1 MGAMLNIIIAL
12 AVVVGIAV
20 AIVISFDNVVDV
32 VDNNNNSSSIDT
44 LSNGTLTLGNNTT
57 LSTPQGQIT
66 EISDRAHLSE
76 ILSST
81 SIELDRY
88 WKQPMFRGMAMPNMA
103 VPVMESIAQS
113 DADMMVMDD
122 SEFAPLPSDADYS
135 TTNVQVKG
143 VDEPDYIKNDGEYA
157 YIVTGNNLIIVDL
170 RPASEIH
177 IATKVALDIDDG
189 NIENIFL
196 NGDDLVLF
204 YSDQR
209 DELVIRE
216 YEFVPQSS
224 YKPVTR
230 AVVIDVSDRE
240 SPTIHADYT
249 IDGRFNDARMVGD
262 HVYTVTTSY
271 LDHDYP
277 ELPIITFDDGRITPK
292 AFYFEGESHLSTFTT
307 LSSLD
312 LSNDYSVSSETFLMG
327 DTGTYYVT
335 HSNFYLTYLQSL
347 PPGYNYEQ
355 AAHERFV
362 KVIIPLLPNDVQN
375 EIMDILQTRWA
386 EGSQKSWR
394 SVSDILQNYYNSL
407 DTDQRNELFTSIENA
422 LVVYDNEM
430 MREQTRTV
438 IHKVSIDKSDIDYEA
453 RGSVPGR
460 LLNQFSL
467 GESGGGDRLRV
478 ATTVEYYTEF
488 GGFER
493 SNSVYT
499 LDTDLNIVGKLE
511 NIAFDERIYSARF
524 MDDRLYMVTF
534 QQIDPFFVID
544 ISGDVPRILG
554 ELKIPGFS
562 TYLHPYDDDHVIGLG
577 RDTKLVDNRW
587 VQPLG
592 IKIALF
598 NVADV
603 SHPIVADEIIIGND
617 LTHSD
622 ALADHKAFFFDKR
635 RDMLSMPIEGSFDSL
650 KETLRKFEVNNIF
663 DSGMFSEDY
672 WTGFYIIDV
681 KNTTGID
688 VRGAISHSVIS
699 NNPYSDTLPRTFYI
713 DDVLYTVSNS
723 AIIASDID
731 SLDRLGFVK
740 LTGTGLIIDYLD

>member
-1 MGAMLNIIIAL
+1 MLNVIIAL
-12 AVVVGIAV
+12 AVVVGIVV
-20 AIVISFDNVVDV
+20 AIAISFDNEVDV
-32 VDNNNNSSSIDT
+32 VDDNGNNMSSSTDP
-44 LSNGTLTLGNNTT
+44 LSNGTLILDNSTT
-57 LSTPQGQIT
+57 LSISQGQIM
-66 EISDRAHLSE
+66 EISDRIHLSE
-76 ILSST
+76 ILSASLV
-81 SIELDRY
+81 SPNQY
-88 WKQPMFRGMAMPNMA
+88 WNQPMFREMA
-103 VPVMESIAQS
+103 VPALAPSIMDESFMFDDTVAL
-113 DADMMVMDD
+113 D
-122 SEFAPLPSDADYS
+122 SESFTITSDADYS

-157 YIVTGNNLIIVDL
+157 YIVTDNNLIIVDL
-170 RPASEIH
+170 LPASEIH
-177 IATKVALDIDDG
+177 VKTKVALDIDNND
-189 NIENIFL
+189 IENIFL
-196 NGDDLVLF
+196 NGNDLVLF
-204 YSDQR
+204 YSDQS
-209 DELVIRE
+209 DSLVIRE
-216 YEFVPQSS
+216 YEFIPQSS

-240 SPTIHADYT
+240 SPAIRADYT
-249 IDGRFNDARMVGD
+249 IDGRFNDARMVD
-262 HVYTVTTSY
+262 KHVYIITTSY
-271 LDHDYP
+271 LDYDYP
-277 ELPIITFDDGRITPK
+277 EFPIITFDDARITPK
-292 AFYFEGESHLSTFTT
+292 AFYFEGESHFSTFTT

-312 LSNDYSVSSETFLMG
+312 LSNDYSVTSETFLMG

-362 KVIIPLLPNDVQN
+362 KVIVPLLPSDVQN
-375 EIMDILQTRWA
+375 EIMDMLQTRWV

-394 SVSDILQNYYNSL
+394 SISDILQNYYNSL
-407 DTDQRNELFTSIENA
+407 DADQRDELFISIENA
-422 LVVYDNEM
+422 LIVYDNEIM
-430 MREQTRTV
+430 QEQTRTV
-438 IHKVSIDKSDIDYEA
+438 IHKVSIDESDIDYEA

-467 GESGGGDRLRV
+467 GESGNGERLRV
-478 ATTVEYYTEF
+478 ATTVEYHTEF

-499 LDTDLNIVGKLE
+499 LDADLDIVGKLE
-511 NIAFDERIYSARF
+511 NIAFDESIYSVRF

-562 TYLHPYDDDHVIGLG
+562 NYLHPYDDDHVIGIG
-577 RDTKLVDNRW
+577 RDTKLVDGRW

-603 SHPIVADEIIIGND
+603 SNPIVADEIIIGD
-617 LTHSD
+617 DRTHSA
-622 ALADHKAFFFDKR
+622 ALGDHKAFFFDKQ
-635 RDMLSMPIEGSFDSL
+635 RDIMSMPIEGSFDSI
-650 KETLRKFEVNNIF
+650 KDTLRKFEVNNIF
-663 DSGMFSEDY
+663 DSGIFSEDY

-688 VRGAISHSVIS
+688 VRGAISHSVLS
-699 NNPYSDTLPRTFYI
+699 NSPHNSDTLPRTFYI
-713 DDVLYTVSNS
+713 DDVMYTVSNS
-723 AIIASDID
+723 AIIASDIN

-740 LTGTGLIIDYLD
+740 LTGTGLLIDYLD